1 MGFLPRSEV
10 QFKSLIGDDELD
22 FNDIFGQDRIHAP
35 NPHLFMEKLTQQPR
49 F

>member
-22 FNDIFGQDRIHAP
+22 FNDIFGQDPICAP
-35 NPHLFMEKLTQQPR
+35 NPHLFMEKLQKQPR